1 MKMIR
6 RILSVI
12 LLAGILCG
20 CGAQT
25 KSESFPFLD
34 EKARTKIEESILK
47 GLVFRQDEYK
57 TTAYFR
63 NDSDYTLL
71 DVRLIT
77 ENSDVILCSTPYLE
91 KDTACRL
98 NVYTQSF
105 QDAENGDK
113 IGLVYTIG
121 DYTYYSRLK
130 VSARTEEAEKTLPAI
145 PDSVSTRD
153 GLTELDYSKA
163 MKFSS
168 GTEIL
173 GLKQF
178 RIYSILA
185 EVPYERTVLLH
196 INGKDADD
204 YRYSLIAKL
213 LNEDGIVVSSNMVY
227 LSSENQSEL
236 YFFDIEPGSYTLV
249 FEEAE

>member
-20 CGAQT
+20 CGAQGE
-25 KSESFPFLD
+25 SEHTPFLD
-34 EKARTKIEESILK
+34 EKARAGIEESILN
-47 GLVFRQDEYK
+47 GLVFLVDEYN
-57 TTAYFR
+57 TTAHFR

-71 DVRLIT
+71 DVRLVT
-77 ENSDVILCSTPYLE
+77 ENSDVILCSAPYLE

-105 QDAENGDK
+105 QDAENGDN

-121 DYTYYSRLK
+121 DYTYYSKLK
-130 VSARTEEAEKTLPAI
+130 VSARTEKTTKVLSTVPI
-145 PDSVSTRD
+145 SVTTKD
-153 GLTELDYSKA
+153 GIKELDYSKA
-163 MKFSS
+163 LEFYS

-178 RIYSILA
+178 RIYSILP
-185 EVPYERTVLLH
+185 EVPYEGTVLLH
-196 INGKDADD
+196 MNGEDADD

-213 LNEDGIVVSSNMVY
+213 LNEDGVVAYSNTVY
-227 LSSENQSEL
+227 IDSDNQAEL
-236 YFFDIEPGSYTLV
+236 YFFDIEPGSYTLT